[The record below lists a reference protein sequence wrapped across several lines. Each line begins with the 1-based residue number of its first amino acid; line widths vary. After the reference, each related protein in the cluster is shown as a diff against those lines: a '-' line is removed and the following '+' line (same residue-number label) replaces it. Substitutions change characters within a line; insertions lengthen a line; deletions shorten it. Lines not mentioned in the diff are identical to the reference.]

1 MSTRDVRYSVVA
13 GVGYSFLVSILTLG
27 LEALAN
33 IFYPIPLALSPL
45 WSLYKGYWISFLL
58 TLALYGL
65 LIIFTRPYKSEYLM
79 GYAGLLRL
87 MQRIVI
93 FTIIALAVLSMFF
106 DMYNG
111 PLRTRI
117 GLFIVINVISGVI
130 GGYLGVVLSH

>member
-1 MSTRDVRYSVVA
+1 
-13 GVGYSFLVSILTLG
+13 
-27 LEALAN
+27 
-33 IFYPIPLALSPL
+33 
-45 WSLYKGYWISFLL
+45 
-58 TLALYGL
+58 
-65 LIIFTRPYKSEYLM
+65 
-79 GYAGLLRL
+79 